1 MTDDPLSRVVSA
13 TPLPVDEVYDVLF
26 VEDALNDIVTNDV
39 KHQNDPDKGI
49 TEAQRAILND
59 DPWAWRDE
67 LIKIMQ
73 NVEMSLTSAGTRIC
87 NLSSYISALQGDF
100 EFEIET
106 AEGDKDLPTLLKSL
120 EEARNR
126 RVGSVR
132 FLHALES
139 KLIEAKAA
147 VRAAS

>member
-1 MTDDPLSRVVSA
+1 MNDPLTRVVDA
-13 TPLPVDEVYDVLF
+13 TALPASEVYDVLS
-26 VEDALNDIVTNDV
+26 VDYNLTDIVTQDV

-49 TEAQRAILND
+49 NEDQRQILYE

-73 NVEMSLTSAGTRIC
+73 NVEMSLTSAGTRIS
-87 NLSSYISALQGDF
+87 NLSSYINALQGDF
-100 EFEIET
+100 EFEIITE
-106 AEGDKDLPTLLKSL
+106 EGPRDLPTLLLSQA
-120 EEARNR
+120 EARNR

-139 KLIEAKAA
+139 KLIEAKAV
-147 VRAAS
+147 VRSLS